1 MQWTETKTSQPS
13 KLLYQQE
20 AEFLYFWYISCWL
33 KQVAIQPS
41 GIFKG
46 KIMTAIGVILGILL
60 ALGLML
66 GVPYYG
72 FSYLH
77 TTLELGIFT
86 SIVVLGYVTIVV
98 YLIAVER

>member
-1 MQWTETKTSQPS
+1 M
-13 KLLYQQE
+13 
-20 AEFLYFWYISCWL
+20 A
-33 KQVAIQPS
+33 VQPS

-60 ALGLML
+60 GLALMI

-72 FSYLH
+72 FTYLH

-98 YLIAVER
+98 YLVAAER